1 MPSSL
6 LPARNADSTRANRRI
21 LIVDDTASI
30 HEDFRKI
37 LCADTNA
44 EPSLDSLEETL
55 FGTPAAPRQVFEL
68 DSAYQGQE
76 ALALVSQALAANAP
90 YAMVFIDMRMPPG
103 WDGLQTIEQL
113 WNVDPNLQIALCT
126 AYSDYSF
133 EAIEARL
140 KYNDQLLILK
150 KPFDHLEIRQMAS
163 ALTWKWQL
171 AQDVA
176 RKVIGLERTIE
187 ERVQELLK
195 VSHLLQYDALT
206 ELPNSTLLGDRLTQA
221 IALGRRHDT
230 QLAVMFIGLDRFK
243 RINNALGYP
252 VGDEVL
258 QQVSHSLVAT
268 VRDSDSVFRYGSD
281 EFVIVLH
288 DVQHPQQTQ
297 HIADKVLRT
306 ISATRHVAGHD
317 LSVTASL
324 GISIYPNDSCNA
336 VELIKHAETAMH
348 TSKERGANDF
358 SFYTEDMNLRAQ
370 RQQNL
375 ESAIRHALERD
386 EFVLHYQPKLDL
398 RSGRIVGAEALI
410 RWFQPRSG
418 WVSPADFIPVAED
431 SGLIVPLTQW
441 VLRQACEQAQAWRSM
456 GLPPLCMSVNVSP
469 IDFRQRDFVDN
480 LAAILKQSGLPP
492 ARLELEITES
502 VLMQN
507 VDETV
512 DILQKIKAM
521 GVRLALDD
529 FGTGYSSLSYLRRFP
544 IDVLKI
550 DQSFV
555 RGLNVNSQDAQL
567 ISAIIGMGKSLEL
580 NIIAEGVETVEQLN
594 FLKTQQCEEGQG
606 FLFSKAVPPKDFAH
620 MLQVGSATLMPTP

>member
-1 MPSSL
+1 MSP
-6 LPARNADSTRANRRI
+6 DSGRANRRI
-21 LIVDDTASI
+21 LIVDDSASI

-37 LCADTNA
+37 LCADPNG
-44 EPSLDSLEETL
+44 EPSMDSLEETL
-55 FGTPAAPRQVFEL
+55 FGTAPVLRQAFEL

-76 ALALVSQALAANAP
+76 ALALVNQALAAHAP

-113 WNVDPNLQIALCT
+113 WNVDPHLQIALCT

-176 RKVIGLERTIE
+176 LKVIGLERTIE

-230 QLAVMFIGLDRFK
+230 QLAVIFIGLDRFK

-258 QQVSHSLVAT
+258 KHVSQSLVAA
-268 VRDSDSVFRYGSD
+268 VRESDSVFRYGSD
-281 EFVIVLH
+281 EFVIVLN
-288 DVQHPQQTQ
+288 DIQHPRQTQ
-297 HIADKVLRT
+297 HVAQKLLKAIN
-306 ISATRHVAGHD
+306 ITRHIASHD

-324 GISIYPNDSCNA
+324 GISIYPNDSGTA

-348 TSKERGANDF
+348 ASKEHGPDDF
-358 SFYTEDMNLRAQ
+358 RFYTEDMNLRA
-370 RQQNL
+370 RHQQDL
-375 ESAIRHALERD
+375 ESAMHQALERN

-398 RSGRIVGAEALI
+398 TSGRIVGAEALL
-410 RWFQPRSG
+410 RWFQPQSG
-418 WVSPADFIPVAED
+418 WIGPADFIPVAED
-431 SGLIVPLTQW
+431 SGLIIPLTQW
-441 VLRQACEQAQAWRSM
+441 VLRQACTQAQAWRSM
-456 GLPPLCMSVNVSP
+456 GHPLCISVNISAL
-469 IDFRQRDFVDN
+469 DFRQRDFVAN
-480 LAAILKQSGLPP
+480 LAAILEQTGLPP
-492 ARLELEITES
+492 AQLELEITES

-507 VDETV
+507 VDDTVET
-512 DILQKIKAM
+512 LQKIKAM

-529 FGTGYSSLSYLRRFP
+529 FGTGYCSLSYLRRFP

-555 RGLNVNSQDAQL
+555 HGLTVNSRDKQL
-567 ISAIIGMGKSLEL
+567 ISAIIALGKSLEL
-580 NIIAEGVETVEQLN
+580 NIIAEGVETIEQLN
-594 FLKTQQCEEGQG
+594 VLKALQCEEGQG
-606 FLFSKAVPPKDFAH
+606 YLFSQALPAKDFAQ
-620 MLQVGSATLMPTP
+620 LLRVGCDSLMPRQ

>member
-1 MPSSL
+1 MSSSPL
-6 LPARNADSTRANRRI
+6 EVPDAGSARANRRI
-21 LIVDDTASI
+21 LIVDDAASI

-37 LCADTNA
+37 LCADA
-44 EPSLDSLEETL
+44 ESEQSLDSLEEAL
-55 FGTPAAPRQVFEL
+55 FGTAAAVRQAFVL

-76 ALALVSQALAANAP
+76 ALALVNQALAANAP
-90 YAMVFIDMRMPPG
+90 YALAFIDMRMPPG

-176 RKVIGLERTIE
+176 LKVISLERTIE

-258 QQVSHSLVAT
+258 QQVSHSLVAA
-268 VRDSDSVFRYGSD
+268 VRASDSVFRYGSD
-281 EFVIVLH
+281 EFVILLH

-297 HIADKVLRT
+297 HIAHKVLKA
-306 ISATRHVAGHD
+306 ISVTRHVAGHD

-324 GISIYPNDSCNA
+324 GISLYPNDSCNA

-370 RQQNL
+370 RQQTL
-375 ESAIRHALERD
+375 ESAIRQALHRD

-398 RSGRIVGAEALI
+398 KSGRIVGAEALI

-418 WVSPADFIPVAED
+418 WVSPVDFIPVAED

-441 VLRQACEQAQAWRSM
+441 VLRQACEQAQAWRGM
-456 GLPPLCMSVNVSP
+456 GLPPLCVSVNVSA

-480 LAAILKQSGLPP
+480 LAAILKQTGLPP

-507 VDETV
+507 VDDTV
-512 DILQKIKAM
+512 DLLHKIKAL

-580 NIIAEGVETVEQLN
+580 NIIAEGVETLEQLA
-594 FLKTQQCEEGQG
+594 FLKSQACEEGQG
-606 FLFSKAVPPKDFAH
+606 FLFSKAVPPKDFAQL
-620 MLQVGSATLMPTP
+620 LQVGSPTLMPNP

>member
-1 MPSSL
+1 MTP
-6 LPARNADSTRANRRI
+6 DSGRANRRI
-21 LIVDDTASI
+21 LIVDDTTSI
-30 HEDFRKI
+30 HQDFRKI
-37 LCADTNA
+37 LCADTDGEA
-44 EPSLDSLEETL
+44 SLDTLEQTL
-55 FGTPAAPRQVFEL
+55 FGTTTVVRQAFVL

-76 ALALVSQALAANAP
+76 ALDLVNRALAANAP
-90 YAMVFIDMRMPPG
+90 YAMAFIDMRMPPG
-103 WDGLQTIEQL
+103 WDGLETIEQL

-171 AQDVA
+171 AQDA
-176 RKVIGLERTIE
+176 ALKVIGLERTIE
-187 ERVQELLK
+187 DRVQELLK

-258 QQVSHSLVAT
+258 QQVSQSLVAA
-268 VRDSDSVFRYGSD
+268 VRASDSVFRYGSD
-281 EFVIVLH
+281 EFVILLN

-297 HIADKVLRT
+297 HIAQKVLKA
-306 ISATRHVAGHD
+306 ISVTRHVAGHD

-324 GISIYPNDSCNA
+324 GISLYPNDSSTA

-348 TSKERGANDF
+348 TTKERGPDDL

-370 RQQNL
+370 HQQNL
-375 ESAIRHALERD
+375 ESAIRQALEHD
-386 EFVLHYQPKLDL
+386 EFALHYQPKLDL
-398 RSGRIVGAEALI
+398 KTGRILGAEALI

-418 WVSPADFIPVAED
+418 WVHPADFIPVAED

-441 VLRQACEQAQAWRSM
+441 VLRHACEQAQAWRAM
-456 GLPPLCMSVNVSP
+456 GLAPLRISVNISA
-469 IDFRQRDFVDN
+469 IDFRQREFVDN
-480 LAAILKQSGLPP
+480 LAAILKQTGLPP
-492 ARLELEITES
+492 NQLELEITES

-507 VDETV
+507 VDDTV
-512 DILQKIKAM
+512 DILNRIKAM

-555 RGLNVNSQDAQL
+555 RGLHENSQDAQL

-594 FLKTQQCEEGQG
+594 FLRAQHCEEGQG
-606 FLFSKAVPPKDFAH
+606 FLFSKAVPAKDFAQL
-620 MLQVGSATLMPTP
+620 LQVGSPTLMPDQ

>member
-1 MPSSL
+1 MT
-6 LPARNADSTRANRRI
+6 ADSIRANRRI

-30 HEDFRKI
+30 HQDFRKI
-37 LCADTNA
+37 LCADANGEA
-44 EPSLDSLEETL
+44 SLENLEETL
-55 FGTPAAPRQVFEL
+55 FGTAPKARQTFEL
-68 DSAYQGQE
+68 DSAYQGEE
-76 ALALVSQALAANAP
+76 ALDLVNRALTANAP
-90 YAMVFIDMRMPPG
+90 YAMAFIDMRMPPG

-171 AQDVA
+171 AQDMA
-176 RKVIGLERTIE
+176 LKVVGLERTIE

-195 VSHLLQYDALT
+195 VSHLLQYDVLT
-206 ELPNSTLLGDRLTQA
+206 GLPNSTLLGDRLTQA
-221 IALGRRHDT
+221 IALGHRHDT

-258 QQVSHSLVAT
+258 QQVSHSLVAA
-268 VRDSDSVFRYGSD
+268 VRASDSVFRYGAD
-281 EFVIVLH
+281 EFVVVLN
-288 DVQHPQQTQ
+288 DVQHPLQTQ
-297 HIADKVLRT
+297 HIAQKILTTV
-306 ISATRHVAGHD
+306 SATRHVAGHD

-324 GISIYPNDSCNA
+324 GIAIYPDDSGNA
-336 VELIKHAETAMH
+336 VELIKHAETAMR
-348 TSKERGANDF
+348 TRKELGPDGF
-358 SFYTEDMNLRAQ
+358 SFYTEDMNRRA
-370 RQQNL
+370 RHQQNL
-375 ESAIRHALERD
+375 ESAIRQALDRQ

-398 RSGRIVGAEALI
+398 KSGKIVGAEALI
-410 RWFQPRSG
+410 RWFQPHSG
-418 WVSPADFIPVAED
+418 WVSPGDFIPVAED
-431 SGLIVPLTQW
+431 SGLIVRLTQW
-441 VLRQACEQAQAWRSM
+441 VLRQACEQVQAWRAM
-456 GLPPLCMSVNVSP
+456 GLPPLCISVNISA

-480 LAAILKQSGLPP
+480 LVAVLKQTGVPP
-492 ARLELEITES
+492 HLLELEITES

-512 DILQKIKAM
+512 KTLHTIKAM

-555 RGLNVNSQDAQL
+555 RGVNVNNQDEQL
-567 ISAIIGMGKSLEL
+567 ISAIIGMGKSLKL
-580 NIIAEGVETVEQLN
+580 SIIAEGVETLDQLN
-594 FLKTQQCEEGQG
+594 FLRTQLCEEGQG
-606 FLFSKAVPPKDFAH
+606 FLFSKAAPAKDFAQL
-620 MLQVGSATLMPTP
+620 LQVGCTTLMPVP

>member
-21 LIVDDTASI
+21 LIVDDTVSI

-37 LCADTNA
+37 LCADA
-44 EPSLDSLEETL
+44 DGEPSLDSLEETL

-258 QQVSHSLVAT
+258 QQVSRSLVAT

-358 SFYTEDMNLRAQ
+358 SFYTKDMNLRAQ

-375 ESAIRHALERD
+375 ESAIRQALERD

-441 VLRQACEQAQAWRSM
+441 VLRQACEQAQAWRGM

-620 MLQVGSATLMPTP
+620 MLQVGATLMPTP

>member
-1 MPSSL
+1 M
-6 LPARNADSTRANRRI
+6 NANSGRANRRI
-21 LIVDDTASI
+21 LIVDDTTSI
-30 HEDFRKI
+30 HQDFRKI
-37 LCADTNA
+37 LCADA
-44 EPSLDSLEETL
+44 DGEPSLDTLEQTL
-55 FGTPAAPRQVFEL
+55 FGTTTVARQAFIL

-76 ALALVSQALAANAP
+76 ALDLVNRALAANAP
-90 YAMVFIDMRMPPG
+90 YAMAFIDMRMPPG

-171 AQDVA
+171 AQDA
-176 RKVIGLERTIE
+176 ALKVIGLERTIE

-258 QQVSHSLVAT
+258 QQVSQSLVAA
-268 VRDSDSVFRYGSD
+268 VRESDSVFRYGSD
-281 EFVIVLH
+281 EFVILLNDVL
-288 DVQHPQQTQ
+288 HPQQTQ
-297 HIADKVLRT
+297 HIAQKILQA

-324 GISIYPNDSCNA
+324 GISIYPNDSSTA

-348 TSKERGANDF
+348 TTKERSPDDF

-370 RQQNL
+370 HQQNL
-375 ESAIRHALERD
+375 ESAIRQALEHN
-386 EFVLHYQPKLDL
+386 EFALHYQPKLDL
-398 RSGRIVGAEALI
+398 KTGRILGAEALI

-418 WVSPADFIPVAED
+418 WVHPADFIPVAED

-441 VLRQACEQAQAWRSM
+441 VLRQACEQAQAWRTM
-456 GLPPLCMSVNVSP
+456 GLAPLRISVNISA
-469 IDFRQRDFVDN
+469 IDFRQREFVDN
-480 LAAILKQSGLPP
+480 LAAILKQTGLPP
-492 ARLELEITES
+492 NQLELEITES

-512 DILQKIKAM
+512 DILNRIKAM

-555 RGLNVNSQDAQL
+555 RGLHENSQDAQL

-594 FLKTQQCEEGQG
+594 FLRSQQCEEGQG
-606 FLFSKAVPPKDFAH
+606 FLFSKAVPAKDFAQL
-620 MLQVGSATLMPTP
+620 LQVGSPTLMPDQ

>member
-37 LCADTNA
+37 LCADTHA

-176 RKVIGLERTIE
+176 RKVSGLERTIE

-258 QQVSHSLVAT
+258 QQVSRSLVAT

-358 SFYTEDMNLRAQ
+358 SFYTKDMNLRAQ

-375 ESAIRHALERD
+375 ESAIRQALERD

-441 VLRQACEQAQAWRSM
+441 VLRQACEQAQAWRGM

-606 FLFSKAVPPKDFAH
+606 FLFSKAVPPKDFAQ

>member
-1 MPSSL
+1 MTP
-6 LPARNADSTRANRRI
+6 DSGRANRRI

-30 HEDFRKI
+30 HQDFRKI
-37 LCADTNA
+37 LCADA
-44 EPSLDSLEETL
+44 ISEQSLDSLEETL
-55 FGTPAAPRQVFEL
+55 FGNTTTVRQAFEL

-76 ALALVSQALAANAP
+76 ALTMVNTSLAKGAP

-126 AYSDYSF
+126 AFSDYSF

-140 KYNDQLLILK
+140 KFNDQLLILK

-171 AQDVA
+171 AQDIA
-176 RKVIGLERTIE
+176 LKVIGLERIIE

-195 VSHLLQYDALT
+195 VSHLLQYDMLT

-252 VGDEVL
+252 VGDKVL
-258 QQVSHSLVAT
+258 CLVSQSLVAA
-268 VRDSDSVFRYGSD
+268 VRESDSVFRYGSD
-281 EFVIVLH
+281 EFVVVLN
-288 DVQHPQQTQ
+288 DIQHPQQTQ
-297 HIADKVLRT
+297 HFAQKLLKAVST
-306 ISATRHVAGHD
+306 TRHVAGHD

-324 GISIYPNDSCNA
+324 GISLCPNDSGTA

-348 TSKERGANDF
+348 NSKERGPDAF
-358 SFYTEDMNLRAQ
+358 SFYIKDMNLRAQ
-370 RQQNL
+370 HQQNL
-375 ESAIRHALERD
+375 ESAIRLALQRN
-386 EFVLHYQPKLDL
+386 EFVLHYQPKLNL
-398 RSGRIVGAEALI
+398 QTGRIVGAEALI
-410 RWFQPRSG
+410 RWFQPGSG
-418 WVSPADFIPVAED
+418 WVSPSVFIPVAED
-431 SGLIVPLTQW
+431 SGLIVRLTQW
-441 VLRQACEQAQAWRSM
+441 VLHNACEQAQAWRVR
-456 GLPPLCMSVNVSP
+456 GLPSVIVSVNIST
-469 IDFRQRDFVDN
+469 IDVRQRDFVAN
-480 LAAILKQSGLPP
+480 LTAILQQTDLPP
-492 ARLELEITES
+492 AQLELEITES

-507 VDETV
+507 VDDTV
-512 DILQKIKAM
+512 DILQKIKAI

-550 DQSFV
+550 DQSFI
-555 RGLNVNSQDAQL
+555 RGLSTNSRDAQL
-567 ISAIIGMGKSLEL
+567 ISAIIGMGKSLGL
-580 NIIAEGVETVEQLN
+580 NIIAEGVETVEQLK
-594 FLKTQQCEEGQG
+594 LLQTLACEEGQG
-606 FLFSKAVPPKDFAH
+606 FLFSQAVTAQEFAQL
-620 MLQVGSATLMPTP
+620 LQGNRAALMPDH

>member
-21 LIVDDTASI
+21 LIVDDTVSI

-37 LCADTNA
+37 LCADA
-44 EPSLDSLEETL
+44 DGEPSLDSLEETL

-258 QQVSHSLVAT
+258 QQVSRSLVAT

-375 ESAIRHALERD
+375 ESAIRHALEHD

-441 VLRQACEQAQAWRSM
+441 VLRQACEQAQAWRGM

-606 FLFSKAVPPKDFAH
+606 FLFSKAVPPKDFAQ

>member
-37 LCADTNA
+37 LCADTHA

-176 RKVIGLERTIE
+176 RKVSGLERTIE

-594 FLKTQQCEEGQG
+594 FLKAQQCEEGQG

-620 MLQVGSATLMPTP
+620 MLQVGSATLMPIP

>member
-21 LIVDDTASI
+21 LIVDDTVSI

-37 LCADTNA
+37 LCADA
-44 EPSLDSLEETL
+44 DGEPSLDSLEETL

-258 QQVSHSLVAT
+258 QQVSRSLVAT

-358 SFYTEDMNLRAQ
+358 SFYTKDMNLRAQ

-375 ESAIRHALERD
+375 ESAIRQALERD

-441 VLRQACEQAQAWRSM
+441 VLRQACEQAQAWRGM

-606 FLFSKAVPPKDFAH
+606 FLFSKAVPPKDFAQ

>member
-1 MPSSL
+1 M
-6 LPARNADSTRANRRI
+6 NTQGERANRRI

-30 HEDFRKI
+30 HQDFRKI
-37 LCADTNA
+37 LCAD
-44 EPSLDSLEETL
+44 EDGKPSLDTLESTL
-55 FGTPAAPRQVFEL
+55 FGTTAPLRQAFEL

-76 ALALVSQALAANAP
+76 ALALVNKALADNAP

-140 KYNDQLLILK
+140 KYSDQLLILK
-150 KPFDHLEIRQMAS
+150 KPFDPLEIRQMAS

-176 RKVIGLERTIE
+176 HKVLGLERIIE

-221 IALGRRHDT
+221 IALGRRHDS

-258 QQVSHSLVAT
+258 QHVSRSLVAT
-268 VRDSDSVFRYGSD
+268 VRASDSTFRYGAD
-281 EFVIVLH
+281 EFVILLN
-288 DVQHPQQTQ
+288 DIQHPQQTQ
-297 HIADKVLRT
+297 HIAQKLLSAV
-306 ISATRHVAGHD
+306 SATRHIAGHD
-317 LSVTASL
+317 LNVTASL
-324 GISIYPNDSCNA
+324 GISIYPNDSTNA
-336 VELIKHAETAMH
+336 VQLIKHAETAMR
-348 TSKERGANDF
+348 TSKERGPNDF
-358 SFYTEDMNLRAQ
+358 SFYTEDMNRRAQ
-370 RQQNL
+370 HQQNL
-375 ESAIRHALERD
+375 ESAMRQALERH

-398 RSGRIVGAEALI
+398 ASGRIVGAEALT
-410 RWFQPRSG
+410 RWFEPQSG
-418 WVSPADFIPVAED
+418 WISPAQFIPVAED
-431 SGLIVPLTQW
+431 SGLIVRLTQW
-441 VLRQACEQAQAWRSM
+441 VLRQACEQAQAWRDL
-456 GLPPLCMSVNVSP
+456 GLAPLRMSVNISA

-480 LAAILKQSGLPP
+480 LAAILKQTGLPP
-492 ARLELEITES
+492 AQLELEITES

-512 DILQKIKAM
+512 DTLRRIKAM

-555 RGLNVNSQDAQL
+555 RGLSVNNQDEQL

-594 FLKTQQCEEGQG
+594 FLKAHKCEEGQG
-606 FLFSKAVPPKDFAH
+606 FLFSKALPPKDFVQL
-620 MLQVGSATLMPTP
+620 LQAGCATLMPHP

>member
-6 LPARNADSTRANRRI
+6 LPAPNADSTRANRRI

-37 LCADTNA
+37 LCADTHA

-176 RKVIGLERTIE
+176 LKVIGLERTIE

-206 ELPNSTLLGDRLTQA
+206 ALPNSTLLGDRLTQA

-441 VLRQACEQAQAWRSM
+441 VLRQACEQAQAWRGM

>member
-1 MPSSL
+1 MSP
-6 LPARNADSTRANRRI
+6 DSGRANRRI
-21 LIVDDTASI
+21 LIVDDSASI

-37 LCADTNA
+37 LCADPNG
-44 EPSLDSLEETL
+44 EPSMDSLEETL
-55 FGTPAAPRQVFEL
+55 FGTAPVLRQAFEL

-76 ALALVSQALAANAP
+76 ALALVNQALAADAP

-113 WNVDPNLQIALCT
+113 WNVDPHLQIALCT

-176 RKVIGLERTIE
+176 LKVIGLERTIE

-230 QLAVMFIGLDRFK
+230 QLAVIFIGLDRFK

-258 QQVSHSLVAT
+258 KHVSQSLVAA
-268 VRDSDSVFRYGSD
+268 VRESDSVFRYGSD
-281 EFVIVLH
+281 EFVIVLN
-288 DVQHPQQTQ
+288 DIQHPRQTQ
-297 HIADKVLRT
+297 HVAQKLLKAIN
-306 ISATRHVAGHD
+306 ITRHIASHD

-324 GISIYPNDSCNA
+324 GISIYPNDSGTA

-348 TSKERGANDF
+348 ASKEHGPDDF
-358 SFYTEDMNLRAQ
+358 RFYTEDMNLRA
-370 RQQNL
+370 RHQQDL
-375 ESAIRHALERD
+375 ESAMHQALERD

-398 RSGRIVGAEALI
+398 TSGRIVGAEALL
-410 RWFQPRSG
+410 RWFQPQSG
-418 WVSPADFIPVAED
+418 WIGPADFIPVAED
-431 SGLIVPLTQW
+431 SGLIIPLTQW
-441 VLRQACEQAQAWRSM
+441 VLRQACTQAQAWRSM
-456 GLPPLCMSVNVSP
+456 GQFPLCISVNISAL
-469 IDFRQRDFVDN
+469 DFRQRDFVAN
-480 LAAILKQSGLPP
+480 LAAILEQTGLPP
-492 ARLELEITES
+492 AQLELEITES

-507 VDETV
+507 VDDTVET
-512 DILQKIKAM
+512 LQKIKAM

-529 FGTGYSSLSYLRRFP
+529 FGTGYCSLSYLRRFP

-555 RGLNVNSQDAQL
+555 HGLTVNSRDKQL
-567 ISAIIGMGKSLEL
+567 ISAIIALGKSLEL
-580 NIIAEGVETVEQLN
+580 NSIAEGVETIEQLN
-594 FLKTQQCEEGQG
+594 VLKALQCEEGQG
-606 FLFSKAVPPKDFAH
+606 YLFSQALPAKDFAQ
-620 MLQVGSATLMPTP
+620 LLRVGCDSLMPRQ

>member
-21 LIVDDTASI
+21 LIVDDTVSI

-37 LCADTNA
+37 LCADA
-44 EPSLDSLEETL
+44 DGEPSLDSLEETL

-258 QQVSHSLVAT
+258 QQVSLSLVAT

-375 ESAIRHALERD
+375 ESAIRQALERD

-441 VLRQACEQAQAWRSM
+441 VLRQACEQAQAWRGM

-606 FLFSKAVPPKDFAH
+606 FLFSKAVPPKDFAQ

>member
-37 LCADTNA
+37 LCADTHA

>member
-1 MPSSL
+1 MNPGSG
-6 LPARNADSTRANRRI
+6 RANRRI

-30 HEDFRKI
+30 HQDFRKI
-37 LCADTNA
+37 LCAHPDD
-44 EPSLDSLEETL
+44 EPTLDGLEEAL
-55 FGTPAAPRQVFEL
+55 FGTVAPVRQAFEL

-76 ALALVSQALAANAP
+76 ALALVNKALAANAP

-176 RKVIGLERTIE
+176 LKVIGLERTIE

-206 ELPNSTLLGDRLTQA
+206 ELPNSTLLGDRLSQS
-221 IALGRRHDT
+221 IALSRRHDK
-230 QLAVMFIGLDRFK
+230 QLAVMFVGLDRFK

-258 QQVSHSLVAT
+258 QQVSQGLVAT

-281 EFVIVLH
+281 EFVIVLN
-288 DVQHPQQTQ
+288 DIQHPQQTQ
-297 HIADKVLRT
+297 HVAHKILKA
-306 ISATRHVAGHD
+306 IGATRHVAGHD

-324 GISIYPNDSCNA
+324 GISIYPNDSGNA

-348 TSKERGANDF
+348 TSKERGPNDF

-370 RQQNL
+370 RQQNM
-375 ESAIRHALERD
+375 ESAIRQALDRD

-398 RSGRIVGAEALI
+398 KSGQIVGAEALI
-410 RWFQPRSG
+410 RWCQPRSG
-418 WVSPADFIPVAED
+418 WVNPAEFIPVAED
-431 SGLIVPLTQW
+431 SGLIVRVTLW
-441 VLRQACEQAQAWRSM
+441 VLQQACEQTQAWRAM
-456 GLPPLCMSVNVSP
+456 GLAPLTISVNVSA
-469 IDFRQRDFVDN
+469 IDLRQRDFVDN
-480 LAAILKQSGLPP
+480 LAAILKQTGLPP
-492 ARLELEITES
+492 AQLELEITES

-507 VDETV
+507 VEETV
-512 DILQKIKAM
+512 TQLESIKVM

-555 RGLNVNSQDAQL
+555 RGMGTNSQDAQL
-567 ISAIIGMGKSLEL
+567 ISAIIGMGKSLDL
-580 NIIAEGVETVEQLN
+580 NIIAEGVETFEQLT
-594 FLKTQQCEEGQG
+594 FLRNQHCEEGQG
-606 FLFSKAVPPKDFAH
+606 FLFSKAVSSKDFTQ
-620 MLQVGSATLMPTP
+620 MLQVGSATLMPNQ

>member
-1 MPSSL
+1 MT
-6 LPARNADSTRANRRI
+6 ADSARANRRI

-30 HEDFRKI
+30 HQDFRKI
-37 LCADTNA
+37 LCADANG
-44 EPSLDSLEETL
+44 EPSLENLEEAL
-55 FGTPAAPRQVFEL
+55 FGTAPKVRQAFKL
-68 DSAYQGQE
+68 DSAYQGEE
-76 ALALVSQALAANAP
+76 ALELVNLALAANAP
-90 YAMVFIDMRMPPG
+90 YALAFIDMRMPPG

-171 AQDVA
+171 AQDIA
-176 RKVIGLERTIE
+176 QKVLGLERTIE

-195 VSHLLQYDALT
+195 VSHLLQYDTLT

-252 VGDEVL
+252 MGDEVL
-258 QQVSHSLVAT
+258 QQLSQSLVAA
-268 VRDSDSVFRYGSD
+268 VRESDSVFRYGSD
-281 EFVIVLH
+281 EFVVVLN
-288 DVQHPQQTQ
+288 DIQHPQQTQ
-297 HIADKVLRT
+297 HIAQKILTAVKT
-306 ISATRHVAGHD
+306 TRHVAGHD
-317 LSVTASL
+317 LSITASL
-324 GISIYPNDSCNA
+324 GISIYPNDSGNA

-348 TSKERGANDF
+348 TRKEQGPDGF

-370 RQQNL
+370 FQQNL
-375 ESAIRHALERD
+375 ESAIRQALDRN

-398 RSGRIVGAEALI
+398 KSGKIVGAEALI
-410 RWFQPRSG
+410 RWYQPRSG
-418 WVSPADFIPVAED
+418 WIKPSDFIPVAED

-441 VLRQACEQAQAWRSM
+441 VLRQACEQVQSWRAM
-456 GLPPLCMSVNVSP
+456 GLPPLCVSVNISP
-469 IDFRQRDFVDN
+469 LDFRQRDFVDK
-480 LAAILKQSGLPP
+480 LAAVLKQTGVPP
-492 ARLELEITES
+492 YLLELEITES

-507 VDETV
+507 VEETV
-512 DILQKIKAM
+512 KTLHTIKAM

-555 RGLNVNSQDAQL
+555 RGLNVNNQDEQL
-567 ISAIIGMGKSLEL
+567 ISAIIGMGRSLEL
-580 NIIAEGVETVEQLN
+580 TIIAEGVETLDQLS
-594 FLKTQQCEEGQG
+594 FLQAQLCEEGQG
-606 FLFSKAVPPKDFAH
+606 FLFSKAVPAKDFAQL
-620 MLQVGSATLMPTP
+620 LQVGCATLMPTP

>member
-1 MPSSL
+1 MTPESG
-6 LPARNADSTRANRRI
+6 RANRRI

-30 HEDFRKI
+30 HQDFRKI
-37 LCADTNA
+37 LCADEHG
-44 EPSLDSLEETL
+44 EPSLDTLESAL
-55 FGTPAAPRQVFEL
+55 FGTAAPVRQAFEL

-76 ALALVSQALAANAP
+76 ALALVNKALQAQAP
-90 YAMVFIDMRMPPG
+90 YALVFIDMRMPPG

-113 WNVDPNLQIALCT
+113 WDVDPNLQIALCT

-171 AQDVA
+171 AQDA
-176 RKVIGLERTIE
+176 ALKVISLERTIE

-206 ELPNSTLLGDRLTQA
+206 GLPNSTLLGDRLTQA

-258 QQVSHSLVAT
+258 EQVSQNLVAT
-268 VRDSDSVFRYGSD
+268 VRASDSVFRYGAD
-281 EFVIVLH
+281 EFVILLN
-288 DVQHPQQTQ
+288 DIQHPQQTQ
-297 HIADKVLRT
+297 HIAQKVLNA
-306 ISATRHVAGHD
+306 ISATRHVAGQD

-324 GISIYPNDSCNA
+324 GISVYPNDSANA
-336 VELIKHAETAMH
+336 VGLIKQAETAMH
-348 TSKERGANDF
+348 TSKEHGPNDF
-358 SFYTEDMNLRAQ
+358 SFYTEDMNLRA
-370 RQQNL
+370 RHQQNL
-375 ESAIRHALERD
+375 ESALRQALERD
-386 EFVLHYQPKLDL
+386 ELVLHYQPKLAL
-398 RSGRIVGAEALI
+398 ESGRIVGAEALT
-410 RWFQPRSG
+410 RWFHPRSG
-418 WVSPADFIPVAED
+418 WISPAEFIPVAED
-431 SGLIVPLTQW
+431 SGLIVRLTQW
-441 VLRQACEQAQAWRSM
+441 VLRQACAQAQAWRQM
-456 GLPPLCMSVNVSP
+456 GLAPLRMSVNISA
-469 IDFRQRDFVDN
+469 IDFRQRNFVDN
-480 LAAILKQSGLPP
+480 LAAILEQAGLPP
-492 ARLELEITES
+492 ALLELEITES

-512 DILQKIKAM
+512 AILQRIKAL

-555 RGLNVNSQDAQL
+555 RGLSINSQDEQL
-567 ISAIIGMGKSLEL
+567 IRAIIGMGKSLKL
-580 NIIAEGVETVEQLN
+580 DIIAEGVETIDQLN
-594 FLKTQQCEEGQG
+594 FLKAQRCEEGQG
-606 FLFSKAVPPKDFAH
+606 FLFSKALAPKDFVQL
-620 MLQVGSATLMPTP
+620 LQAGSATLMPDQ